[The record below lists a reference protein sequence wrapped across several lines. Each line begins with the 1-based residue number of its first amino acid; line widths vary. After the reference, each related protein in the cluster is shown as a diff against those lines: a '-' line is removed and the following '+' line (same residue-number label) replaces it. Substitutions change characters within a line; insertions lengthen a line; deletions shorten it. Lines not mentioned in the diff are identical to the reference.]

1 MWDKPE
7 ITQACFVI
15 CNNMNQPNIR
25 VEEDFQLSSIPMQKR
40 VIYIDK
46 KIYLCY
52 NLLLIYL
59 FV

>member
-7 ITQACFVI
+7 IPQACFVT

-46 KIYLCY
+46 KI
-52 NLLLIYL
+52 IYAIIYY
-59 FV
+59 